1 MNVKHFA
8 TGMIFGIA
16 GAAVALAFSA
26 YRTSEDKEK
35 GVDVSGNKVQYRW
48 YSPQLPKSLSFANE
62 PVPLSQAETQER
74 IDREILV
81 NAYWQ
86 SSTMYILKLAPR
98 YFPTIEKVLRENGVP
113 DDFKYLCVAE
123 SSLQN
128 LRSSAGAIGYWQFMK
143 ETGKQFGLEISDEV
157 DERYDI
163 VKSTEAACR
172 YLKSAYAKFGTWT
185 AAAASY
191 NCGMGGYSSYSTYQ
205 QTNNYYDLL
214 LPDETMR
221 YVFRI
226 LALKQIMKNAE
237 QYGFF
242 LYKGETYDPYKTR
255 TVTVDTTINNLTD
268 FAYANGT
275 NYKTLKVINPWLRD
289 KRLTVKPGKTY
300 TVQVPDR

>member
-1 MNVKHFA
+1 M
-8 TGMIFGIA
+8 
-16 GAAVALAFSA
+16 ALAFSA

>member
-1 MNVKHFA
+1 MNKFV
-8 TGMIFGIA
+8 TGIFCGLA

-26 YRTSEDKEK
+26 YKANDDKEK
-35 GVDVSGNKVQYRW
+35 GVDVNGNKVQYRW
-48 YSPQLPKSLSFANE
+48 YTPPVPKSFAFAGE
-62 PVPLSQAETQER
+62 PVPLTQTEIQER

-98 YFPTIEKVLRENGVP
+98 YFPVIEKILKDNGIP

-123 SSLQN
+123 SALQN
-128 LRSSAGAIGYWQFMK
+128 QRSSAGAIGFWQFMK
-143 ETGKQFGLEISDEV
+143 DTGKQFGLEITDEV
-157 DERYDI
+157 DERYD
-163 VKSTEAACR
+163 VAKSTEAACR
-172 YLKSAYAKFGTWT
+172 YLRAAYTKFGTWT

-214 LPDETMR
+214 LPEETMR

-237 QYGFF
+237 QYGFI
-242 LYKGETYDPYKTR
+242 LYKGETYDPYKTKA
-255 TVTVDTTINNLTD
+255 VTVDTTVNNLVD
-268 FAYANGT
+268 FAFANGT
-275 NYKTLKVINPWLRD
+275 NYKTLKTVNPWLRD